1 MLEGFID
8 IHCHILHEVDDGSKN
23 LEMSEKMIQI
33 ALDDGIIGLVLTP
46 HIRAPR
52 FMLANEI
59 VWEKFDELREDI
71 RKKYPQIHLYL
82 GGEFY
87 YYSSILEDSPQ
98 MIRTINET
106 DYVLVEFSPVIAYD
120 DMLRA
125 FQKLK
130 ANGYEVILAH
140 LERYEVLRK
149 NIDNVEHI
157 KDMGIVLQ
165 MNANTIVTPFDREHK
180 KFMKRIIKDELVDL
194 VATDAHDLDT
204 RKPCLS
210 KAASYVTKKTSDE
223 YANAIFVENQ
233 LKILKG
239 KRVL

>member
-1 MLEGFID
+1 MLTAFDLFNSKWLGKIKFLEYFK
-8 IHCHILHEVDDGSKN
+8 VDN
-23 LEMSEKMIQI
+23 LISIIFSPAIICFAVSLATVLVTIIQ
-33 ALDDGIIGLVLTP
+33 DMNVE
-46 HIRAPR
+46 
-52 FMLANEI
+52 FE
-59 VWEKFDELREDI
+59 ELREDI

-239 KRVL
+239 KRII